1 MFKSTKTK
9 LLVSLIKTLGHL
21 PYMTLPILGWCLGW
35 SIYIFSPKTAQ
46 LMREQLCA
54 SKLYSSN
61 AEFQKI
67 LHANIQSNGVGLLE
81 TLHLWFKPY
90 QVSLNLVRQCSGWD
104 TVKAAVMGGKGIIFL
119 TPHLGCFEITSLYFG
134 QFYPLTVMFRP
145 PRQSWLMPLITAGR
159 QRGNVT
165 LAPANSHGIKQLLQA
180 LKRGEAIG
188 ILPDQAPL
196 AGEGEWAPFFGRPAD
211 TMTLASKLANKT
223 GATVFMAFGERL
235 SRARGYHI
243 HIKELK
249 VNAISTPTLLN
260 SEIENQIK
268 QCPAQYLW
276 SYTRYK
282 SRRGPPQI

>member
-1 MFKSTKTK
+1 MNTGSQDRSLSKITRVAVSGEETCEVTGDVAIASAQDGGE
-9 LLVSLIKTLGHL
+9 LVI
-21 PYMTLPILGWCLGW
+21 
-35 SIYIFSPKTAQ
+35 
-46 LMREQLCA
+46 
-54 SKLYSSN
+54 
-61 AEFQKI
+61 
-67 LHANIQSNGVGLLE
+67 
-81 TLHLWFKPY
+81 
-90 QVSLNLVRQCSGWD
+90 
-104 TVKAAVMGGKGIIFL
+104 
-119 TPHLGCFEITSLYFG
+119 
-134 QFYPLTVMFRP
+134 
-145 PRQSWLMPLITAGR
+145 
-159 QRGNVT
+159 RGNVT

-188 ILPDQAPL
+188 VLPDQAPL

-243 HIKELK
+243 HIKELN